1 MQWSDQSVCA
11 TFETNIFVRGLHRY
25 MDSTTYR
32 PIAISSFARERGL
45 VPSFAFYEYFR
56 QREKRRKKRGSSE
69 GGGGIR
75 GSRVDDRVIPRR
87 RASPRRA
94 AGGNRNGIGK
104 PFGASLI
111 DDLVPRKRGP
121 PIKGRISTHRWDRDA
136 WAASKLAF
144 NFNFQRIPSGTEL
157 NSVVSLA
164 LARQRL
170 YYVAWLKWVYP
181 RRRRIWRRGAR
192 RRARRCS
199 CPSRRPRRAE

>member
-1 MQWSDQSVCA
+1 MQWHIYYDLIIR
-11 TFETNIFVRGLHRY
+11 ETNIVVRGLHRY

-69 GGGGIR
+69 GGEGIR

-111 DDLVPRKRGP
+111 DDLVPRKKGP
-121 PIKGRISTHRWDRDA
+121 PIKGRISTQRWDRDA
-136 WAASKLAF
+136 WVASKLAF
-144 NFNFQRIPSGTEL
+144 KLLPTYSISIRHRVELCGFSGARKAKIVLRSLVE
-157 NSVVSLA
+157 VSLPETKTDMEA
-164 LARQRL
+164 GSEEE
-170 YYVAWLKWVYP
+170 
-181 RRRRIWRRGAR
+181 GAQV
-192 RRARRCS
+192 
-199 CPSRRPRRAE
+199 